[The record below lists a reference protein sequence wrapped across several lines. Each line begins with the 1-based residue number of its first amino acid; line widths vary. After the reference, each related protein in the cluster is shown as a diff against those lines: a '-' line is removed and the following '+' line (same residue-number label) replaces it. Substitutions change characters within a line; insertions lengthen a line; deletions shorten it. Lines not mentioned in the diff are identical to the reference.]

1 MTFKQ
6 ISEMVASVGLPYAYY
21 QFPDD
26 TVKAPPFV
34 CFYFP
39 GNDDFVADNINY
51 SKIEQLVIELYT
63 DNKDFALESK
73 IESILAAN
81 ELVYSRV
88 ETVIDTEK
96 MFEVTYTMEV
106 LING

>member
-1 MTFKQ
+1 MTYQ
-6 ISEMVASVGLPYAYY
+6 EISEMVAAVGLPYAYY
-21 QFPDD
+21 QFPDN
-26 TVKAPPFV
+26 TVEAPPFV

-51 SKIEQLVIELYT
+51 SKIERLVIELYT
-63 DNKDFALESK
+63 DNKDFSLENT
-73 IESILAAN
+73 IESILAAHD
-81 ELVYSRV
+81 LVYSRV

-106 LING
+106 QING